1 MRHVITVVIDRPI
14 AEVWT
19 FSNDVFNA
27 PRLGGLSLAF
37 RQTSKGPMELGSTFE
52 GRVMI
57 LGFETRMTGAITEW
71 DPPHASTA
79 TFAVRP
85 LRSASIRETLETV
98 AEGTRFDESD
108 RVRVATG
115 LPAALAA
122 AGTLRGP
129 AHGHQ
134 RGAHETDAGI
144 RAPRAES

>member
-79 TFAVRP
+79 TFVARP

-98 AEGTRFDESD
+98 DEATRFTRAIEFELRPAFRLLWPLLGRFVVGRMDTSVARMKRMLES
-108 RVRVATG
+108 
-115 LPAALAA
+115 
-122 AGTLRGP
+122 GP
-129 AHGHQ
+129 
-134 RGAHETDAGI
+134 
-144 RAPRAES
+144 P